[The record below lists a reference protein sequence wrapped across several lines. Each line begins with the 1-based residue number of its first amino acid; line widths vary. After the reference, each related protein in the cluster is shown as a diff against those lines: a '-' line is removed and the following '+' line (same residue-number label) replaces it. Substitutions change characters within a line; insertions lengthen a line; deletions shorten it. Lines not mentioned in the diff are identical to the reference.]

1 MYDVAI
7 VGGGPA
13 GLTAGI
19 YAARAGLSALLF
31 EKLMAGGQAALTNH
45 IENYPG
51 YADGIG
57 GPELSMAME
66 DQAVHAGGQVVY
78 EGALQIDCAGKRV
91 RTSEG
96 WYEARQL
103 ILAMGAQPRRTGA
116 EGEERLTG
124 RGVSYCATCDGAL
137 YWGKRVAVIGGGNTA
152 AEEALYLAGIG
163 CDVLL
168 IHRRDTLRAEEAVA
182 RRVLSDPRITPLWNR
197 QVTAFE
203 GDAQLE
209 RLCLDNGEAEEVAA
223 AFVSIGRIPDTAI
236 VEGQIDRDA
245 GGFLIAGEDCKTN
258 VAGVFAVGDARTK
271 KLRQVVTAVSD
282 GAVAAAALERF
293 TEA

>member
-66 DQAVHAGGQVVY
+66 EQAVHAGVKVVY